1 LLDSLPIKNKV
12 FIDVLSSEGIP
23 IKFSTPIIQETIAL
37 TRSYRFKKIWKEFH
51 KEEIP
56 MAILERLLLKSAEK
70 LSNCFFP
77 PIAGA
82 NDFIKQMA
90 QSYQFHIVTA
100 AEESEVVRNFKK
112 LGWNKL
118 LTSATFKVSQKN
130 LVFKNL
136 VDQHNIPVE
145 QYLAIGDTESDCL
158 AALENKVD
166 FWIISKSTDLTMPV
180 VKLSSGISKDFY
192 PVIQYLS

>member
-1 LLDSLPIKNKV
+1 MLDSLPIKNKV
-12 FIDVLSSEGIP
+12 FIDVLRSEGIP
-23 IKFSTPIIQETIAL
+23 IKFSTPIIQNTIAL
-37 TRSYRFKKIWKEFH
+37 TRSDRFKKIWKEFH
-51 KEEIP
+51 NEEIS
-56 MAILERLLLKSAEK
+56 MAILDKLLLKSTEK

-77 PIAGA
+77 PINGA
-82 NDFIKQMA
+82 NDFINQMA
-90 QSYQFHIVTA
+90 QSYQFHIITA
-100 AEESEVVRNFKK
+100 AEESEVVRNFNK
-112 LGWNKL
+112 LGWSKL

-136 VDQHNIPVE
+136 IGQYNISVE

-166 FWIISKSTDLTMPV
+166 YWIISKSTNLTTPV
-180 VKLSSGISKDFY
+180 AQFSSGISMDFY